1 MGRKRAGE
9 RMGSVSGSDFTL
21 DRESGVPLSDQL
33 VERLKAAI
41 VKGRY
46 RPGDVL
52 PGIFGLA
59 AAADV
64 SEKVARMALRRL
76 SGEGWIRTRRHV
88 GSVVLARMGNVVRW
102 RVLFFSH
109 NPYFCYH
116 TDRVISELRT
126 RLLHEKGGVST
137 IAISR
142 CRGKNSYLQLEE
154 LLKERWDLILEN
166 GMDATSRKMIEDSG
180 WPFVVIDYDT
190 QTAPSDAANCVGL
203 VKFSSGLAAKDFIL
217 TCARRNVR
225 SVVQLQ
231 CNLAAFDVVERLRIM
246 GVEVRTERTSAG
258 LDPEGVAKESYA
270 IIDGWFKHG
279 RPPLPDVIVFTDDY
293 LAQGGLLAL
302 RRHGI
307 RIPEDVSVASF
318 VNKGHLP
325 IWDQPLTRL
334 EMDPITHGAA
344 LAKAVR
350 TYLHGKPF
358 PDGIVLGTVWKA
370 GDTF

>member
-1 MGRKRAGE
+1 
-9 RMGSVSGSDFTL
+9 MGSALGSNFTL
-21 DRESGVPLSDQL
+21 DRETGVPLSDQL

-46 RPGDVL
+46 RPGGVL
-52 PGIFGLA
+52 PGILELA

-64 SEKVARMALRRL
+64 SEKVARMSLRRL
-76 SGEGWIRTRRHV
+76 SDEGWISTRRHV
-88 GSVVLARMGNVVRW
+88 GSVVLARTGNVVRW

-109 NPYFCYH
+109 NPYFCFH
-116 TDRVISELRT
+116 TDRMISELRT

-142 CRGKNSYLQLEE
+142 CREKNSYLQLEE

-166 GMDATSRKMIEDSG
+166 GMDATSRKMIEDAG

-190 QTAPSDAANCVGL
+190 QTSPSDAANCVGL
-203 VKFSSGLAAKDFIL
+203 VKFSSGLAATDFVL
-217 TCARRNVR
+217 ACAQRNIRTVA
-225 SVVQLQ
+225 QLQ
-231 CNLAAFDVVERLRIM
+231 CSLAAFDVAERLRIM
-246 GVEVRTERTSAG
+246 GVEVRTFRTSPG
-258 LDPEGVAKESYA
+258 LGPEGVAREAYA
-270 IIDGWFKHG
+270 IIDEWCRNG
-279 RPPLPDVIVFTDDY
+279 RPRLPNVILFTDDY

-302 RRHGI
+302 CRHGV
-307 RIPEDVSVASF
+307 RVPGNVSVASF

-334 EMDPITHGAA
+334 EMDPIAHGAA

-358 PDGIVLGTVWKA
+358 PSGIVLGTVWKPGA
-370 GDTF
+370 TF

>member
-1 MGRKRAGE
+1 
-9 RMGSVSGSDFTL
+9 MGSVSGADFTL
-21 DRESGVPLSDQL
+21 DRAAMLPLSDQL

-41 VKGRY
+41 AKGRY
-46 RPGDVL
+46 RTGDVL
-52 PGIFGLA
+52 PGIVELA

-64 SEKVARMALRRL
+64 SEKVARIALRRL
-76 SGEGWIRTRRHV
+76 AGEGWIRTRRHV
-88 GSVVLARMGNVVRW
+88 GSVVLARTGNIVRW

-109 NPYFCYH
+109 NPYFCYY
-116 TDRVISELRT
+116 TDRVMSEMRT
-126 RLLHEKGGVST
+126 RLLREKEGVST

-142 CRGKNSYLQLEE
+142 CRGANSYLQLEE

-166 GMDATSRKMIEDSG
+166 GMDATTRKMIENSG

-190 QTAPSDAANCVGL
+190 QTAPSGAANCVGL
-203 VKFSSGLAAKDFIL
+203 VKFSSGLAAKDFVL
-217 TCARRNVR
+217 ACARRNVR
-225 SVVQLQ
+225 SVVQMQ
-231 CNLAAFDVVERLRIM
+231 CNTGAFDVSERLRIM

-270 IIDGWFKHG
+270 IIDGWFKNG
-279 RPPLPDVIVFTDDY
+279 SPRLPDVILFTDDY

-302 RRHGI
+302 RKHGV
-307 RIPEDVSVASF
+307 RIPEDVSIASF

-325 IWDQPLTRL
+325 IWDQSLTRL
-334 EMDPITHGAA
+334 EMDPIAHSAS

-350 TYLHGKPF
+350 AYLHGKPF
-358 PDGIVLGTVWKA
+358 PTGIVLGTVWKA

>member
-46 RPGDVL
+46 QPGDVL
-52 PGIFGLA
+52 PGILELSV
-59 AAADV
+59 AADV

-88 GSVVLARMGNVVRW
+88 GSVVLARTGNVVRW

-142 CRGKNSYLQLEE
+142 CRGKNSYLQIEE

-166 GMDATSRKMIEDSG
+166 GMDAISRKMIEDAG

-190 QTAPSDAANCVGL
+190 QTAPSGAANCVGL

-231 CNLAAFDVVERLRIM
+231 CNLAAFDVAERLRIM

-302 RRHGI
+302 RKHGV
-307 RIPEDVSVASF
+307 RIPEDVFVASF

-334 EMDPITHGAA
+334 EMDPIAHGAS

-350 TYLHGKPF
+350 TYLHGKSF

>member
-46 RPGDVL
+46 QPGDVL
-52 PGIFGLA
+52 PGILGLA
-59 AAADV
+59 ATADV

-88 GSVVLARMGNVVRW
+88 GSVVLARTGNVVRW

-109 NPYFCYH
+109 NPYFCFY

-154 LLKERWDLILEN
+154 LLKEKHFLQVSKSTLLNLMKVEAIKPSLNSRFLAELSSGEQIVI
-166 GMDATSRKMIEDSG
+166 SRKYV
-180 WPFVVIDYDT
+180 P
-190 QTAPSDAANCVGL
+190 
-203 VKFSSGLAAKDFIL
+203 
-217 TCARRNVR
+217 
-225 SVVQLQ
+225 
-231 CNLAAFDVVERLRIM
+231 NL
-246 GVEVRTERTSAG
+246 
-258 LDPEGVAKESYA
+258 K
-270 IIDGWFKHG
+270 K
-279 RPPLPDVIVFTDDY
+279 
-293 LAQGGLLAL
+293 AL
-302 RRHGI
+302 
-307 RIPEDVSVASF
+307 
-318 VNKGHLP
+318 KG
-325 IWDQPLTRL
+325 D
-334 EMDPITHGAA
+334 
-344 LAKAVR
+344 
-350 TYLHGKPF
+350 
-358 PDGIVLGTVWKA
+358 
-370 GDTF
+370 

>member
-1 MGRKRAGE
+1 
-9 RMGSVSGSDFTL
+9 MGSVSGSDFTL

-41 VKGRY
+41 VKGMY
-46 RPGDVL
+46 QPGDVL
-52 PGIFGLA
+52 PGILELA
-59 AAADV
+59 VAADV

-88 GSVVLARMGNVVRW
+88 GSVVLARTGNVVRW

-109 NPYFCYH
+109 NPYFCYY

-166 GMDATSRKMIEDSG
+166 GMDATSRKMIEDAG

-190 QTAPSDAANCVGL
+190 QTAPSGAANCVGL

-231 CNLAAFDVVERLRIM
+231 CNLAAFDVAERLRIM

-270 IIDGWFKHG
+270 LIDGWFKHG